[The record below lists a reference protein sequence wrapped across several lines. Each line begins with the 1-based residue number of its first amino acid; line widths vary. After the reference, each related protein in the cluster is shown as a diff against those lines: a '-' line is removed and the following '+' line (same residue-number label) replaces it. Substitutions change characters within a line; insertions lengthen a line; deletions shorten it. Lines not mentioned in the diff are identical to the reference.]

1 MHQDPSMLE
10 TLSLALRFR
19 RFLLCRQRHKRM
31 EVLGVLAI
39 LSFFFFASVY
49 FNDEKSHYREI
60 LSQRLAHFKWPNQI
74 DSDGQMVSY
83 CSLEADRR
91 GPNQNVIS
99 YSLYGNFSDPK
110 HFERYAEPIKFILP
124 KIKQFYPGCHHFL

>member
-1 MHQDPSMLE
+1 
-10 TLSLALRFR
+10 
-19 RFLLCRQRHKRM
+19 M

-39 LSFFFFASVY
+39 LSYFVFATVY
-49 FNDEKSHYREI
+49 FNGKSRYREL
-60 LSQRLAHFKWPNQI
+60 LSQRLALFNWPYQI
-74 DSDGQMVSY
+74 KSDDQMVSY

-91 GPNQNVIS
+91 GSNQNVIA

-124 KIKQFYPGCHHFL
+124 KMKQFYPGDHHFTTFYWLLAYFRSKPK